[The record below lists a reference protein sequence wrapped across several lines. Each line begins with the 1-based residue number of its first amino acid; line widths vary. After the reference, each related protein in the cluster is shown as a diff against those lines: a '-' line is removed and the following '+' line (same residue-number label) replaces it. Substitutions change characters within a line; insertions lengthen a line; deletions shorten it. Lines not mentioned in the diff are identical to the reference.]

1 MSHDND
7 NSLDRLETAL
17 VSDGGEQN
25 KLARVCFGKIKYLKI
40 KST

>member
-7 NSLDRLETAL
+7 NSLDRLETGL

-25 KLARVCFGKIKYLKI
+25 KLARVNFGA
-40 KST
+40 